1 MSDSDSER
9 GKAGKLVCNVRKT
22 LILADDIVHVCVAVT
37 LLASAAIMLYF
48 TAANLAEISIS
59 SILLVINDVLF
70 VLIIME
76 LLWTVIRYLRRLE
89 FSLLP
94 FIAIGI
100 ISSLRRILMI
110 EAQMS
115 MTETGHDYYMLA
127 ELGVS
132 TSIVF
137 MLVIAYYMINKSDRD
152 KEQYCSTTSS
162 KS

>member
-1 MSDSDSER
+1 MADTDIDR
-9 GKAGKLVCNVRKT
+9 GKAGSLVCKIRRMLV
-22 LILADDIVHVCVAVT
+22 LADDIIHVSVAIT
-37 LLASAAIMLYF
+37 LLASAALMLYF
-48 TAANLAEISIS
+48 TAANLVEISIS

-115 MTETGHDYYMLA
+115 MTGSGHDYYMLA

-137 MLVIAYYMINKSDRD
+137 VLVIAYYLISKSDKE
-152 KEQYCSTTSS
+152 KEQYCST
-162 KS
+162 K